1 LVASL
6 VHPAGGGLRGGDGDR
21 HAVGA
26 ERDPAGETLHDGH
39 ASSFVEDGGRHLRGE
54 EPAEV
59 GRGGRCGDSHRCLLS
74 GGARHQEMPSFVLT
88 ESSNGSPLSGV
99 VGSVPPRSC
108 SRGFPS
114 GGGGVPSPLPSWGLK
129 DSSSSSASASSSS
142 RVLPTRRF
150 ACAGVSPLLAA
161 TSARRARCSAS
172 WALRSYSASLAVS
185 FSISDLSL
193 SSSRSSCPWI
203 SLSFFSASRRADRS
217 ASSAFLA
224 PASGSSEAGGVVLSL
239 GGSAGRF
246 SGSITGSLDITSD
259 RRLPG
264 VTPLADGMPG

>member
-1 LVASL
+1 AEVVERCVVERDRERLGEIGTKASDVAARVGPDDLRGVHDDRRELLGGHREQTAPALAGGLVASL

-59 GRGGRCGDSHRCLLS
+59 GRGGGCGDSHRCLLS

-150 ACAGVSPLLAA
+150 AC
-161 TSARRARCSAS
+161 
-172 WALRSYSASLAVS
+172 
-185 FSISDLSL
+185 
-193 SSSRSSCPWI
+193 
-203 SLSFFSASRRADRS
+203 
-217 ASSAFLA
+217 
-224 PASGSSEAGGVVLSL
+224 
-239 GGSAGRF
+239 
-246 SGSITGSLDITSD
+246 
-259 RRLPG
+259 
-264 VTPLADGMPG
+264 